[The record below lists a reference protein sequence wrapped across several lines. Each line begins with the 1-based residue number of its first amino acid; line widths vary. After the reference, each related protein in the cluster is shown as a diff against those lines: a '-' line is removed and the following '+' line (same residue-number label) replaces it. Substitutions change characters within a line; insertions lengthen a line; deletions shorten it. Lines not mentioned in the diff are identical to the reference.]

1 MSYGLW
7 DSPIALL
14 AWIRE
19 KLQTWTDNY
28 PWTDDEIITWV
39 RPPPPLPP
47 SLPSLLSP
55 GYPRCSL
62 PRCSL
67 PHCSLPRCSLPR
79 CHYPVVHHPR
89 SVYGICI
96 SVEWKELLTRR

>member
-19 KLQTWTDNY
+19 KLQTWTDSY

-39 RPPPPLPP
+39 RPRSFPAISWLPP
-47 SLPSLLSP
+47 
-55 GYPRCSL
+55 
-62 PRCSL
+62 
-67 PHCSLPRCSLPR
+67 CSLPR
-79 CHYPVVHHPR
+79 CHYPVVHYPR
-89 SVYGICI
+89 CSLPPLCLMGFI
-96 SVEWKELLTRR
+96 SLFSGGVTYS